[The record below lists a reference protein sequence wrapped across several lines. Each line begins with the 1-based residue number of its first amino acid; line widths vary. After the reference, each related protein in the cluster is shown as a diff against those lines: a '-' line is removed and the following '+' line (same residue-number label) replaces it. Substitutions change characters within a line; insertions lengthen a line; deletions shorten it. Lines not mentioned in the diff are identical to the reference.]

1 MRHVLFS
8 AVATLVVGSIV
19 SASCT
24 ADDSTETYNGTAGG
38 SAIGGSGGDP
48 GSGGSSSQ
56 AGSDETSGSSSNGGS
71 NTATGGS
78 AGSGTGGM
86 GTGGTP
92 AAIDAGGLAG
102 SAGAG
107 GAGGGTMMD
116 TIDSI
121 AGKPNGFGDTLKDTF
136 MLLGCYAQAGQDC
149 ITVPSGTQCPNQN
162 GSLPF
167 EEQGII
173 AREDFTIGGTPGKSY
188 LLTISVNG
196 IAEAKY
202 YQDGVR
208 AAGNAD
214 PKDPDVVTG
223 TDTFYTGGTPVK
235 FEFYNIYKLIAKDT
249 AGKEMQHYYFNSF
262 PKTNTP
268 YENHQTFPISFTHDI
283 VVMGGGSVQ
292 LFTSDA
298 NCHAIDNCGPGF
310 RTTSCPVAAG
320 RNVPNEP
327 NLTVPSTYL
336 GKPVSGMNLRNGS
349 AQPFHSQIFH
359 IKVVKV
365 TAMP

>member
-8 AVATLVVGSIV
+8 ALATSFVASIV
-19 SASCT
+19 IASCS
-24 ADDSTETYNGTAGG
+24 ADDSTETFHGAGGNGTGG
-38 SAIGGSGGDP
+38 SNDQAGSAGT
-48 GSGGSSSQ
+48 SSQ
-56 AGSDETSGSSSNGGS
+56 AGSDGIT
-71 NTATGGS
+71 
-78 AGSGTGGM
+78 GSGTGGGSGGGSTGS
-86 GTGGTP
+86 GTGGASTGG
-92 AAIDAGGLAG
+92 ASGMIDASGTGGA
-102 SAGAG
+102 SGAG
-107 GAGGGTMMD
+107 GSGGGAMMD
-116 TIDSI
+116 TVDSV
-121 AGKPNGFGDTLKDTF
+121 AGKPNAFGDSLKDTF
-136 MLLGCYAQAGQDC
+136 VMLGCYAQAGQDC

-173 AREDFTIGGTPGKSY
+173 TREDFTIGGTPGKKY
-188 LLTISVNG
+188 ALTITVNG

-208 AAGNAD
+208 AAGNGD
-214 PKDPDVVTG
+214 PVDPDVVTG

-235 FEFYNIYKLIAKDT
+235 FEFYNVYKIIAKDN
-249 AGKEMQHYYFNSF
+249 AGQEMQHYYLNSF

-268 YENHQTFPISFTHDI
+268 YENHQTFPIAFTHDI
-283 VVMGGGSVQ
+283 VVMGGGSIQ
-292 LFTSDA
+292 IFTSDA

-327 NLTVPSTYL
+327 NLVVPSMYL
-336 GKPVSGMNLRNGS
+336 GKPVSAINLRNGA

-359 IKVVKV
+359 IRVDKV
-365 TAMP
+365 AAQ